1 MSDTMV
7 IELAL
12 PNSTYLKLKQAAQQ
26 KHKTEAELALE
37 AVRAYLAQWTKID
50 PLLGLYADEP
60 ELVDSVT
67 QDAMQSRENTPLRL
81 TEVTGG

>member
-12 PNSTYLKLKQAAQQ
+12 PNSTYLELKQAAQQ
-26 KHKTEAELALE
+26 KHTTEAELAVE
-37 AVRAYLAQWTKID
+37 AVRAYLTQWTKID

-60 ELVDSVT
+60 ELADSIM
-67 QDAMQSRENTPLRL
+67 QDAMQSRENTPLQL
-81 TEVTGG
+81 AEVTGG